1 MVPMMVRPMQTF
13 TVTPAVPPA
22 LSRLVDI
29 AMNLRWTWHRESLD
43 LFRRLDPD
51 LWEASS
57 HNPCVML
64 GSIAQDRLDE
74 ASTDEGFIAQY
85 GRVCRSL
92 DEYMGGATPHH
103 DVRDPLAPARPWF
116 NRAHAGSDLQVAY
129 FSMEFGLTEC
139 MAIYSGGLG
148 LLAGDHLKSASD
160 LGVPLVAVG
169 LAYQEGYFRQYLN
182 PDGWQGEL
190 YPDNDFYNLPMAL
203 ERRPD
208 GSAVKIAIE
217 LPGRTLFAQIWRVQV
232 GRVPLLLLDA
242 NVPETEERDRVA
254 SLRLY
259 SGDRDIRIRQE
270 ILLGVGGVRALEAL
284 GFQPRVFHMN
294 EGHAAFLSLERV
306 RRLME
311 TRYLNFEEAREV
323 AAAGGV
329 FTTHT
334 PVPAGIDKFV
344 PSLIDQYF
352 GSWYER
358 FGISRHQFLAL
369 GRERPGNHDEQFS
382 MAILAIRMAGAT
394 NGVSLLHGEVSRDM
408 WAALWPGAPAHEV
421 PIGAITNGVHALSW
435 LSGEMLGLYDRYLGP
450 RWSDASM
457 NRHAEDRAVWERVND
472 IPGEELWR
480 THERRR
486 ERLISFA
493 RRRLRSQLE
502 LRGAS
507 PSEVARAA
515 EVLDPSALTIGFA
528 RRFATYKR
536 ATLVMRDIE
545 RLIRIANDRDRP
557 VQFIF
562 AGKSHPEDHGGK
574 ELIKQII
581 QVARRDDLRNRIVF
595 IENYDI
601 NVARYLVTGCDVWL
615 NVPRRPHEAS
625 GTSGM
630 KGAMNGVLHMSILD
644 GWWDEAYRPGLGF
657 AVGRREQF
665 PDEASEDEVEGRL
678 IYDVLEQEVI
688 PAFYE
693 RGHDGLPRRWISM
706 MKASIRDLGIVFNT
720 NRMVHDYA
728 DRFYLPA
735 GNRQARLLENDAK
748 AARELVSWKRRIR
761 ECWSDVRVDRVDA
774 PAVSI
779 HVGSMM
785 SVRATVRLGRLDVK
799 DVVVELYDGPID
811 PNGTITKGHATAMT
825 CADGP
830 GNDRVASF
838 AGSVD
843 CKASGLHGY
852 SVRVLPA
859 HPDLAHALEPALITW
874 AN

>member
-1 MVPMMVRPMQTF
+1 MMVRPMQTF

-29 AMNLRWTWHRESLD
+29 AMNLRWTWHREALD
-43 LFRRLDPD
+43 LFRRLDPQ
-51 LWEASS
+51 LWEVSG
-57 HNPCVML
+57 HNPFVML
-64 GSIAQDRLDE
+64 GSITQERLGG
-74 ASTDEGFIAQY
+74 ASIDEGFLSQY

-92 DEYMGGATPHH
+92 DEYMRGATLHS
-103 DVRDPLAPARPWF
+103 DVRDSLGPERPWF

-169 LAYQEGYFRQYLN
+169 LAYQEGYFRQYLSQ
-182 PDGWQGEL
+182 DGWQGEL
-190 YPDNDFYNLPMAL
+190 YPDNDFYNLPMTL

-208 GSAVKIAIE
+208 GSPVKVSVE
-217 LPGRTLFAQIWRVQV
+217 LPGRTLHAQIWRVQV
-232 GRVPLLLLDA
+232 GRVPLFLLDA

-284 GFQPRVFHMN
+284 GYQPRVFHMN
-294 EGHAAFLSLERV
+294 EGHAAFLGLERV

-311 TRYLNFEEAREV
+311 TCYLNFDEAREV

-334 PVPAGIDKFV
+334 PVPAGIDKFT

-358 FGISRHQFLAL
+358 FGISRDQFLAL
-369 GRERPGNHDEQFS
+369 GRERPGGNDEPFS
-382 MAILAIRMAGAT
+382 MAILAIRMASAV
-394 NGVSLLHGEVSRDM
+394 NGVSQLHGEVSRGM
-408 WAALWPGAPAHEV
+408 WANLWPGTPANEV

-435 LSGEMLGLYDRYLGP
+435 LSGDMLGLYDRYLGP
-450 RWSDASM
+450 RWPDAGM
-457 NRHAEDRAVWERVND
+457 NRHAEDRAVWARVND
-472 IPGEELWR
+472 IPSEELWR

-486 ERLISFA
+486 ERLVSFA
-493 RRRLRSQLE
+493 RARLQAQLE
-502 LRGAS
+502 SRGAS
-507 PSEVARAA
+507 PSEVARAS

-536 ATLVMRDIE
+536 ATLVMRDID
-545 RLIRIANDRDRP
+545 RLLRLANDRHRP

-601 NVARYLVTGCDVWL
+601 NVARYLVSGCDVWL

-630 KGAMNGVLHMSILD
+630 KAAMNGVLHMSILD
-644 GWWDEAYRPGLGF
+644 GWWDEAYRSGLGF
-657 AVGRREQF
+657 AIGRREQF
-665 PDEASEDEVEGRL
+665 PDEAVQDEVEGRL

-693 RGHDGLPRRWISM
+693 RGRDDLPRRWIAM
-706 MKASIRDLGIVFNT
+706 MKASIRELGLVFNT
-720 NRMVHDYA
+720 NRMVYDYA
-728 DRFYLPA
+728 EGFYLPA
-735 GNRQARLLENDAK
+735 GRRQAHLLDNN
-748 AARELVSWKRRIR
+748 ARAVRDLVVWKRRLR
-761 ECWSDVRVDRVDA
+761 EYWSDVRVERVDA
-774 PAVSI
+774 PPVGI
-779 HVGSMM
+779 HVGSMV
-785 SVRATVRLGRLDVK
+785 SVSASVRLGRLDVK
-799 DVVVELYDGPID
+799 DVVVELFDGPIE
-811 PNGTITKGHATAMT
+811 PGGTITKGRATAMT
-825 CADGP
+825 CDARP
-830 GNDRVASF
+830 GTDRVAMF
-838 AGSVD
+838 TGSVE
-843 CKASGLHGY
+843 CVASGLHGY
-852 SVRVLPA
+852 SVRILPA
-859 HPDLAHALEPALITW
+859 HPDLAYALEPALITW